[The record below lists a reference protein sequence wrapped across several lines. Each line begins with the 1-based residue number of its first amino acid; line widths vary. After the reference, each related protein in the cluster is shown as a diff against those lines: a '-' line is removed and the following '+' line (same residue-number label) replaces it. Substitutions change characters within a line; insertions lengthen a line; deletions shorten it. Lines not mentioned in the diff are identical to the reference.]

1 MTPQPST
8 PPARAADAT
17 LRRRSRLLRGAR
29 IAVRASAVLA
39 FAVASGAALIRM
51 RSSRGAITW
60 PMPDDALPQTI
71 VPRSAV
77 RDADIAFW
85 SRRAAEDSL
94 SAEDRTQLAAL
105 YLARAR
111 ESGSFDDLER
121 AERAA
126 ASSLRLRG
134 NRNGKAAVLLASAL
148 MGQHRFQEAYDVA
161 ARIDAREPGVPS
173 YTALRAEA
181 ALELGRYDEAD
192 SIFALLRREPS
203 VEAQPTLLARLARWE
218 ELSGHPDA
226 ALRLLALAAR
236 VVGSSDEQ
244 APWFAYRIA
253 DVALR
258 AGKLD
263 LADSS
268 IGAGLRVLPNDHRL
282 LSAAAHLAW
291 MRGQWPVA
299 TSYGERS
306 IAAVPEPATLALV
319 SDAYRMM
326 GDTTN
331 AAQYADVM
339 RTIVLANPGALH
351 RAWSLFLLDHDREI
365 SEVAR
370 RVTAEL
376 RGRRDVYGYDLYA
389 WALHK
394 QHREREA
401 FAAAQRAVS
410 RGVRDAQ
417 LYYHLAEISR
427 ALGDDITAKEA
438 YEQALAINSAFDPRF
453 ASAARQALASS
464 AISQELNTEA
474 LR

>member
-8 PPARAADAT
+8 PRAVDAT
-17 LRRRSRLLRGAR
+17 QRRRSRLLRRAR
-29 IAVRASAVLA
+29 SAIRASVVLA
-39 FAVASGAALIRM
+39 LGVAAAAGVLRL
-51 RSSRGAITW
+51 RSSRNAIAW
-60 PMPDDALPQTI
+60 PMPDDALPQFS

-85 SRRAAEDSL
+85 KRRADEDSL

-121 AERAA
+121 AERTA
-126 ASSLRLRG
+126 ASSLKLRPNG
-134 NRNGKAAVLLASAL
+134 NCKAAVLLASAL

-161 ARIDAREPGVPS
+161 VRTDAREPGIPS
-173 YTALRAEA
+173 YVALRGEV

-236 VVGSSDEQ
+236 VVGHSDDET
-244 APWFAYRIA
+244 PWFAYRIA

-258 AGKLD
+258 AGKLGI
-263 LADSS
+263 ADSS
-268 IGAGLRVLPNDHRL
+268 ISAGLRVLPNDHRL
-282 LSAAAHLAW
+282 LSAAARLAW
-291 MRGQWPVA
+291 MREQWAVA
-299 TSYGERS
+299 ASYGERS
-306 IAAVPEPATLALV
+306 IATVPEPATLALV
-319 SDAYRMM
+319 SDAYRML

-331 AAQYADVM
+331 AAQYADAM

-351 RAWSLFLLDHDREI
+351 RAWSLFLLDHGREI
-365 SEVAR
+365 DEVTR

-401 FAAAQRAVS
+401 FAAAQHAVS

-427 ALGDDITAKEA
+427 ALGDGAAARNA
-438 YEQALAINSAFDPRF
+438 YAQALAINPSFDPRF
-453 ASAARQALASS
+453 ASAARQALASPTES
-464 AISQELNTEA
+464 PDALNTEA